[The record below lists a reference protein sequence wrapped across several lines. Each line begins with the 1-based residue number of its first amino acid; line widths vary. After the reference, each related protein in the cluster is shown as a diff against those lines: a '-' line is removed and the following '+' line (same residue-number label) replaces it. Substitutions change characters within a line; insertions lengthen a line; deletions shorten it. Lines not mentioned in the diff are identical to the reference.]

1 MLADMYRSA
10 FLFVLVAVLAGCSD
24 KPAASADAGRPDAP
38 QRDLRTVDTVA
49 NDLTLGPPVTVKVA
63 TFNVHNFF
71 DDKDDPSHADE
82 VFTAQEVDHKLTQL
96 GVALKLIAA
105 DVIALQ
111 EVENREVLDRLITEH
126 LSNLGYAHVHLQPG
140 NDPRGINIAVLS
152 KFPLVR
158 VTSHANDYFKGLD
171 PADTKNYR
179 FSRDCLEVLLEPSQN
194 RRLLLVVNHLR
205 ANDWQD
211 PALATRTREAQA
223 KRVREIVDSTLK
235 WEPAANLAVL
245 GDLNDTP
252 DSKTLS
258 LIQSGVTAL
267 NDPLAQKPLSQR
279 YTTLYNGDQVQIDY
293 ILATPGLLANLV
305 AGSAKVDHGASFESA
320 SDHYPVSASFRL
332 Q

>member
-1 MLADMYRSA
+1 MHRFA
-10 FLFVLVAVLAGCSD
+10 FLCLLTLLAGCSD
-24 KPAASADAGRPDAP
+24 DTATSDSGPKDSAQP
-38 QRDLRTVDTVA
+38 DLRTVDTLA
-49 NDLTLGPPVTVKVA
+49 NDLSFGPPVTVKVA

-82 VFTAQEVDHKLTQL
+82 VLSAQEVSSKLTQL

-111 EVENREVLDRLITEH
+111 EVENREVLDRLVKEH

-140 NDPRGINIAVLS
+140 NDPRGINVAVLS
-152 KFPLVR
+152 RYPLVR
-158 VTSHANDYFKGLD
+158 VTSHASDYFKGLD
-171 PADTKNYR
+171 PADSKNYR

-194 RRLLLVVNHLR
+194 RRLLLLVNHLR

-223 KRVREIVDSTLK
+223 KRLREIVDATLK
-235 WEPAANLAVL
+235 WEPEANVAVL
-245 GDLNDTP
+245 GDLNDAP

-258 LIQSGVTAL
+258 LIKSGATAL
-267 NDPLAQKPLSQR
+267 VDPLAQKPLTQR
-279 YTTLYNGDQVQIDY
+279 YTTIYSGDQVQIDY
-293 ILATPGLLANLV
+293 ILVTPGLLADMV
-305 AGSAKVDHGASFESA
+305 ANSAHVDHSSPFKSA
-320 SDHYPVSASFRL
+320 SDHYPVIASFRL